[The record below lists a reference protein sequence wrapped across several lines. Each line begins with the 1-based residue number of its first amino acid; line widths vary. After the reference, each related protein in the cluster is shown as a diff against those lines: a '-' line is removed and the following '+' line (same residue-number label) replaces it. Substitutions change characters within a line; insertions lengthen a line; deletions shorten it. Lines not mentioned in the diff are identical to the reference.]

1 MSLKLIAG
9 LLITALVA
17 IFIVQNTQVVEVK
30 LYIWQI
36 KMSRSLLLL
45 GTLIIGFILG
55 WINCKLMRK

>member
-1 MSLKLIAG
+1 MSPKLIAG
-9 LLITALVA
+9 LVIIALVA

-30 LYIWQI
+30 LYFWPI

-55 WINCKLMRK
+55 WINC